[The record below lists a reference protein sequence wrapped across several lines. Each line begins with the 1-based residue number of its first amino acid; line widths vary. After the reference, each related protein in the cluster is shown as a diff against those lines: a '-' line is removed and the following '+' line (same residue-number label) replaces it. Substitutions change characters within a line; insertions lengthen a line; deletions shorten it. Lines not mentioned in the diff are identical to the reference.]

1 MAHTKQ
7 PDNCSHVNLLLFIT
21 ICETTSSGYT
31 QTTPW
36 LVHDCLSIDRRL
48 QTYSHSL
55 TLPRRTRPTVGR
67 RRRRRCCCWLTI
79 LCCCEFY
86 RENAPVSGVVSSHDL
101 SPPTIAD
108 PGNMDRDMW
117 TDRRTDGRTARHRN
131 TATRHRYRLTL
142 TDRQTH
148 RQTDGQTY
156 RQTDTLLEDTDSG
169 LSAPTILNL
178 N

>member
-67 RRRRRCCCWLTI
+67 RRRRRCCCSCWLTI

-117 TDRRTDGRTARHRN
+117 TDRRTDGQPDIETLLQGIGTDLHWQTDRHTDRRMD
-131 TATRHRYRLTL
+131 RH

-148 RQTDGQTY
+148 C
-156 RQTDTLLEDTDSG
+156 
-169 LSAPTILNL
+169 
-178 N
+178 